1 MATWSMS
8 NILGNAVEV
17 IESYEKNNMI
27 TTIKSYYDSIEFLFD
42 SMGEEL
48 PMLSLNTKNSYS
60 RIDILTQKD
69 NISDITFKGKTIE
82 RIIWPRDLPG
92 FARDSLLFNLNKGL
106 TTWEDDGWSLINKQI
121 LVKGPLS
128 NKRVK

>member
-42 SMGEEL
+42 SMGEIG
-48 PMLSLNTKNSYS
+48 
-60 RIDILTQKD
+60 R
-69 NISDITFKGKTIE
+69 
-82 RIIWPRDLPG
+82 
-92 FARDSLLFNLNKGL
+92 AH
-106 TTWEDDGWSLINKQI
+106 
-121 LVKGPLS
+121 V
-128 NKRVK
+128 